1 MKIARLASLKG
12 FKGVLLGR
20 DIGDILKNGHVYS
33 ISEVMGVI
41 MIQDLGKHAVSK
53 YQQSGAS
60 ISQCANEGVYCLTE
74 DEYKKQLKQEGVL
87 DDEDY

>member
-20 DIGDILKNGHVYS
+20 DIGDVLKNGHVYS
-33 ISEVMGVI
+33 ISEIMGVI
-41 MIQDLGKHAVSK
+41 MIEDLGKHAISK

-60 ISQCANEGVYCLTE
+60 ISQCATEGAYCLTE
-74 DEYKKQLKQEGVL
+74 DEYKQQLKKESIL
-87 DDEDY
+87 EDEDY